1 MVCDKNFERDSVC
14 SDSLFAAFGD
24 LYDDDG
30 DDDCDDDIESLGSTD
45 CCHGFLA
52 VTIFCVE

>member
-1 MVCDKNFERDSVC
+1 MVYDKNFERDSVC

-30 DDDCDDDIESLGSTD
+30 DDDCDD
-45 CCHGFLA
+45 
-52 VTIFCVE
+52 